1 MTTDWKN
8 RTAVITGGGSGIGR
22 ETALKLAQN
31 GMNIILL
38 GGKRAE
44 KLQETALLAET
55 FGVKTA
61 VIPGDLTNFA
71 WLKETVAQITQALDV
86 DVLINNAGMVINCGY
101 ADVTEDQF
109 DSIMNLNVKVPFFLT
124 QHLLPTL
131 KKSSHATIVN
141 LCSVVAHAG
150 YPNQSAYT
158 ASKHALLGLTKS
170 LAAEVYQDGVRVHAI
185 CPGGVY
191 TDMVKIARPDLT
203 PDGMIQPQE
212 IAEIV
217 WFFLQ
222 NRGNAVVDEIQVH
235 RVNKQPFLT

>member
-38 GGKRAE
+38 GGKRAQL
-44 KLQETALLAET
+44 LQETAELAQAY
-55 FGVKTA
+55 GVKTA
-61 VIPGDLTNFA
+61 VIPGDLTDFV
-71 WLKETVAQITQALDV
+71 WLKETVAQITQTLDI

-101 ADVTEDQF
+101 EDVTEDQF
-109 DSIMNLNVKVPFFLT
+109 DSIMNLNVKVPFFLS
-124 QHLLPTL
+124 QYLLPTL
-131 KKSSHATIVN
+131 KRSTHGTIIN
-141 LCSVVAHAG
+141 ICSVVGHAG
-150 YPNQSAYT
+150 YPHQSAYT

-170 LAAEVYQDGVRVHAI
+170 LAAEVYGDGVRVHAI
-185 CPGGVY
+185 SPGGVY

-203 PDGMIQPQE
+203 PDGMIMPQD
-212 IAEIV
+212 IAEII
-217 WFFLQ
+217 WFFLH

-235 RVNKQPFLT
+235 RLNKQPFLT

>member
-38 GGKRAE
+38 GGKRAQMLEETAGLAE
-44 KLQETALLAET
+44 KL
-55 FGVKTA
+55 GVKTA
-61 VIPGDLTNFA
+61 VIPGDLTDFA

-86 DVLINNAGMVINCGY
+86 DVLINNAGMVVNCGY
-101 ADVTEDQF
+101 EDVTEDQY

-131 KKSSHATIVN
+131 KHSSHATIIN
-141 LCSVVAHAG
+141 ICSVVGHAG

-170 LAAEVYQDGVRVHAI
+170 LAAEVYGDGVRVHAI

-203 PDGMIQPQE
+203 PEGMILPQD
-212 IAEIV
+212 IAEII
-217 WFFLQ
+217 WFFLH